1 MTGTATP
8 RPTSAPRAARTDR
21 VKGRAGLRG
30 LAAPLALAVP
40 LGLAGLAPLA
50 LAVMP
55 DAAGAQDAG
64 GVRLRLGLQE
74 RIETDDNL
82 GLDGSSEGQST
93 RFDTDLSFNLSTT
106 TRVQSLSL
114 NGTTALRYVDG
125 PGADLIED
133 NPELASPR
141 LRLNYTRR
149 SASARLTLNASTRT
163 DEIAYLRPIGDLVG
177 DGFDDG
183 LDDPFDGI
191 DDGVDGGVDDG
202 LDDGIDDGLDDSL
215 DGDLD
220 GDLDGGLADGGDIE
234 GELPSDLDGGID
246 LPDDIDELT
255 GRGTRRDTDINAS
268 LRLGEGRP
276 LGLGFSAGVSNLS
289 YDDVTSDS
297 LFDSTRTRLGVQ
309 ARADLTAAARLNAAL
324 QVSRFESDDPD
335 RDGRETYSLDTNV
348 SIARPRGAV
357 TAGVGLDN
365 TEDGTRVSLSLG
377 RTLRLPTGGVSANV
391 GATRDASGDVN
402 LTGTASVNRNLADG
416 SVSARLRRSVTSGND
431 DDERLVTAL
440 TLDYD
445 RPLTRLSS
453 LSLDFG
459 YVDSTETFSGLSTSN
474 AQLGA
479 SLSRR
484 LTPDWSMSVG
494 YRHLRRDSDTVDRD
508 ASSNSVYVTLGRSFD
523 YRF

>member
-202 LDDGIDDGLDDSL
+202 LDDGIDDGLVDGDIDDGLDDS
-215 DGDLD
+215 LD

-276 LGLGFSAGVSNLS
+276 LGLGFSAGMSNLS

-297 LFDSTRTRLGVQ
+297 LFDSTRTRLGV
-309 ARADLTAAARLNAAL
+309 
-324 QVSRFESDDPD
+324 
-335 RDGRETYSLDTNV
+335 
-348 SIARPRGAV
+348 
-357 TAGVGLDN
+357 
-365 TEDGTRVSLSLG
+365 
-377 RTLRLPTGGVSANV
+377 
-391 GATRDASGDVN
+391 
-402 LTGTASVNRNLADG
+402 
-416 SVSARLRRSVTSGND
+416 
-431 DDERLVTAL
+431 
-440 TLDYD
+440 
-445 RPLTRLSS
+445 
-453 LSLDFG
+453 
-459 YVDSTETFSGLSTSN
+459 
-474 AQLGA
+474 
-479 SLSRR
+479 
-484 LTPDWSMSVG
+484 
-494 YRHLRRDSDTVDRD
+494 
-508 ASSNSVYVTLGRSFD
+508 
-523 YRF
+523 